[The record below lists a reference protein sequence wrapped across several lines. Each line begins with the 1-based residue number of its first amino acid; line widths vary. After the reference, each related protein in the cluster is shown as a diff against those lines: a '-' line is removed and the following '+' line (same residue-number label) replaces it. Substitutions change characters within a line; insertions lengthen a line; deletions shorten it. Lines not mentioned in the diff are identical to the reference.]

1 MLKHW
6 TKLVN
11 TDCVVIGM
19 GERLLY
25 PIYRNGSTSLT
36 RACDRQYMNNEIT
49 ALDHIDV
56 IIRDPAKR
64 FVSGMNKYSRQHKI
78 AVPRVYELVKQGKLV
93 DRHFSPQY
101 VWLCHLYRFFKGTVT
116 LRPLTAISDYCDNHF
131 LRSKSTI
138 TVQPLKEFVD
148 IDYRLMDQLEQKQ
161 KLQDIIER
169 YKNVL
174 S

>member
-56 IIRDPAKR
+56 IIR
-64 FVSGMNKYSRQHKI
+64 
-78 AVPRVYELVKQGKLV
+78 QGNLV

-116 LRPLTAISDYCDNHF
+116 LRPLKAIGDYCDNH
-131 LRSKSTI
+131 LHRSESI
-138 TVQPLKEFVD
+138 TPVRPLKEFVD
-148 IDYRLMDQLEQKQ
+148 IDYRLMDQLDQKQ

>member
-11 TDCVVIGM
+11 TDCVVIGI

-36 RACDRQYMNNEIT
+36 RACDRQYINNQIT
-49 ALDHIDV
+49 ALNHIDV
-56 IIRDPAKR
+56 IIRDPVTR
-64 FVSGMNKYSRQHKI
+64 FVSGINEYSRQHKI
-78 AVPRVYELVKQGKLV
+78 DVPQVCELIKHENLV

-131 LRSKSTI
+131 YRSKSTI
-138 TVQPLKEFVD
+138 TVQPVKEFVE
-148 IDYRLMDQLEQKQ
+148 IDYRLLEQLDQKQ